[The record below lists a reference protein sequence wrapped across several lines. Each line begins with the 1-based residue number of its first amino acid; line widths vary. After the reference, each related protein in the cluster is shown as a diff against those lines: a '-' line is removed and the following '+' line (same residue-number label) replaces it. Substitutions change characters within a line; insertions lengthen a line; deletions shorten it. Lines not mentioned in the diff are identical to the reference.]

1 MKEIISNTPY
11 DDVYRTM
18 IVEDDE
24 LVLPLLNEVFGD
36 NYSGKEKIVR
46 YANEHYNIQQDGAEE
61 KRITDSFL
69 EVIGKITPM
78 SSPPSLFLISWAIS
92 SIEQ

>member
-24 LVLPLLNEVFGD
+24 LVLPLLNEGD
-36 NYSGKEKIVR
+36 IEAASLG
-46 YANEHYNIQQDGAEE
+46 
-61 KRITDSFL
+61 L
-69 EVIGKITPM
+69 EPRT
-78 SSPPSLFLISWAIS
+78 S
-92 SIEQ
+92 